1 MWRKR
6 ITTSEKTINFLKV
19 FGPAWLVM
27 MADMDASSIIG
38 AAQTGAV
45 YNYGFVWILLLL
57 IIPLYIIQETSGR
70 IGVATGK
77 GLGEVIRENY
87 SKRVAAIMALPMA
100 ITDAFTYAIEYMGI
114 AIGFEVLGI
123 PLIISIPAIFIIH
136 ILIVTK
142 QKYVEAE
149 RVLLGI
155 SLALIVGLTA
165 TLFLRGVKD
174 YSPIYFKPSPLFFFL
189 IAANVG
195 AVIMPFMLYFQA
207 SATAI
212 KLKEIDAIEYKSQ
225 VIKHMR
231 KETLLGAIATEI
243 LMVIVEM
250 TFAGI
255 KNASDPSVFASASQL
270 ATVMTPIA
278 GDLSPIFFSIGLI
291 SAGFLALVVISLGSA
306 WGVVEALGIPKRSA
320 WKIYVIESIP
330 AVLVTL
336 LLPPSMLINTI
347 LDLLVFFVYALI
359 GPIIILGIISR
370 NKKIMGEYYSSGIRL
385 AAYWISAMIIL
396 SIAIIATF

>member
-57 IIPLYIIQETSGR
+57 VIPLYIIQETSGR

-250 TFAGI
+250 
-255 KNASDPSVFASASQL
+255 L
-270 ATVMTPIA
+270 
-278 GDLSPIFFSIGLI
+278 LI
-291 SAGFLALVVISLGSA
+291 HQFL
-306 WGVVEALGIPKRSA
+306 P
-320 WKIYVIESIP
+320 
-330 AVLVTL
+330 VL
-336 LLPPSMLINTI
+336 PN
-347 LDLLVFFVYALI
+347 
-359 GPIIILGIISR
+359 
-370 NKKIMGEYYSSGIRL
+370 
-385 AAYWISAMIIL
+385 
-396 SIAIIATF
+396 